1 MKNIRFH
8 CFNWLVRWA
17 DARSTRML
25 KMGGDSP
32 AFRAAVKLEFRLVRL
47 RGRYHGPMV
56 DFLRVSRA
64 SRSSGDV

>member
-1 MKNIRFH
+1 MKNFRFH

-17 DARSTRML
+17 DTRSTRIL

-47 RGRYHGPMV
+47 RGRYYGTGL

-64 SRSSGDV
+64 SRPSGDI